1 MSSSG
6 QIQFLAEQAPHGPG
20 DVCVALQSGEAGRA
34 RGDMDH
40 WRHGDGWHDS
50 VTVFTDEVDTDLE
63 QRAIIIT

>member
-6 QIQFLAEQAPHGPG
+6 QIQFHAGQAPHGPEG
-20 DVCVALQSGEAGRA
+20 VQCSVAQVGGRLRA
-34 RGDMDH
+34 DMDH
-40 WRHGDGWHDS
+40 WRLGDGWSDS